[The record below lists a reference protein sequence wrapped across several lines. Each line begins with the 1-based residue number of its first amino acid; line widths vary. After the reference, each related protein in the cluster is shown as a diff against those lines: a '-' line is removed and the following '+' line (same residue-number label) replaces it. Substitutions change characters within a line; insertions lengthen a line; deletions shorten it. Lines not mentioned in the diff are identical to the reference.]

1 MHKNT
6 ERDSLRQSLRTWL
19 GLGVP
24 FCETRLQ
31 CERIEDYPDFQ
42 SRLVSYSGPDG
53 ERIPAYLLVP
63 HGLRAPAAAVI
74 VHHQHNGE
82 RHFGKS
88 EVCGLVGDP
97 HQALG
102 AHLAS
107 QGLVVLAPD
116 SICFEDRRV
125 ASRGTEAHPDDALN
139 HFNEMCYRLVKGDTL
154 MRKVLTD
161 AEAAYSALA
170 GLVEVDSERI
180 GLVGHSYGGNTALFQ
195 AALDTRVKF
204 ACISGAVCSYS
215 ERIARGTGIEM
226 AEVLPSALL
235 KFEIDDLLRLISPRQ
250 TLVVSATT
258 DKYSRDA
265 DVMVAKAS
273 PAFSA
278 NPEAL
283 QHLRYEGGHPLT
295 SERVRA
301 MVAWVVQAGG
311 A

>member
-1 MHKNT
+1 MPKNT
-6 ERDSLRQSLRTWL
+6 ECDSLRQSLRDWL
-19 GLGVP
+19 GLGLP
-24 FCETRLQ
+24 ISEARLQ
-31 CERIEDYPDFQ
+31 CESIKECPDYQ

-53 ERIPAYLLVP
+53 DRIPAYLLVP

-97 HQALG
+97 HQAFGPL
-102 AHLAS
+102 LAS
-107 QGLVVLAPD
+107 RGLVVLAPD

-125 ASRGTEAHPDDALN
+125 ASRGTEPHPDDALN

-154 MRKVLTD
+154 MRKVLAD
-161 AEAAYSALA
+161 AEAGLSTLA
-170 GLVEVDSERI
+170 GLEEVDSQRI

-195 AALDTRVKF
+195 TALDTRVKF
-204 ACISGAVCSYS
+204 SCISGAICSYS
-215 ERIARGTGIEM
+215 ERIAKGTGIEM
-226 AEVLPSALL
+226 AEVLPAALL

-250 TLVVSATT
+250 TLVVSATD

-265 DVMVAKAS
+265 DVMVGNAR
-273 PAFSA
+273 PAFLA
-278 NPEAL
+278 NPAAL
-283 QHLRYEGGHPLT
+283 QHLRYEGGHALT

-301 MVAWVVQAGG
+301 MSSWVVQASG